1 MTEQTDLAQMCL
13 EHRAANRLTQA
24 QMGELCGVDRM
35 IISKVEHGGKVSRM
49 TETKIRMTIEGRK

>member
-1 MTEQTDLAQMCL
+1 MTEQKDLAQMCFDY
-13 EHRAANRLTQA
+13 RAANRLTQA
-24 QMGELCGVDRM
+24 QMGEKCGVDRM